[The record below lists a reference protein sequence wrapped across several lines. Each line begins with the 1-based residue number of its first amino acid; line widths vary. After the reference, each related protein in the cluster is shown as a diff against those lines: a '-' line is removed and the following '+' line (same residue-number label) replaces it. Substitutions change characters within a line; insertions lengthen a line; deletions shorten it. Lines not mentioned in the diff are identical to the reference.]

1 MLPDSGKA
9 LPTQQ
14 RPSPRHYG
22 KAAVF
27 LASDDAEMITGF
39 DLRVDAGSI
48 ARYWI
53 GILAQPS
60 KTTGAGPGTQ

>member
-1 MLPDSGKA
+1 MLPDANKG

-27 LASDDAEMITGF
+27 LALDDVEMIKGTA
-39 DLRVDAGSI
+39 LHVDAGAIS
-48 ARYWI
+48 RYW
-53 GILAQPS
+53 L
-60 KTTGAGPGTQ
+60 

>member
-1 MLPDSGKA
+1 MNLASGRGDAEESGKA

-39 DLRVDAGSI
+39 DLRVDAGAI
-48 ARYWI
+48 ARYWMWD
-53 GILAQPS
+53 P
-60 KTTGAGPGTQ
+60 GAAE